1 MKTLTFAQVLHDV
14 DIITQRVVTSLIAE
28 QRSTAALGSGISGG
42 KLRVSIGSGDS
53 KSKTI
58 VDIKTNRSA
67 SVSELKRFRREFVKW
82 LTAHPP
88 EDTSEIGI
96 ATAFL
101 SYVESQL

>member
-1 MKTLTFAQVLHDV
+1 
-14 DIITQRVVTSLIAE
+14 VTV
-28 QRSTAALGSGISGG
+28 GSDDNEMT
-42 KLRVSIGSGDS
+42 VN
-53 KSKTI
+53 
-58 VDIKTNRSA
+58 VKTNRSV